1 VVVALSLFLSSVYAG
16 TPVVPEEAA
25 RGVLPEVDFADVA
38 VTAPLNAQQHA
49 YLKPKQHRL
58 AQHPYAQTDFT
69 AYTLEWGEV
78 KLGLIGAY
86 MGILPRIQVG
96 TQPLLDVMGIANV
109 NGKFNLARTGP
120 VDVAVVGSM
129 HRTEFGEFTAE
140 FAGAGGLVSIRV
152 APAWSIHVGGL
163 HGKAEA
169 SGLPT
174 EVPAF
179 LAPHV
184 DHESV
189 SEMTGHL
196 HNLGVTPNLSAKG
209 TLIRVATDVRFNRR
223 DSLLLQGTT
232 FLQSSY
238 SGDLGDQTSPFAE
251 DILGIL
257 VPGSEGSS
265 FSKEMTPEGR
275 QYVLTVSY
283 QMSFRQLDMRMGGG
297 RAANP
302 IAWIVQGNDVAWR
315 FGGKTRAETRRTR
328 RGWRVSG
335 RKDLSRQE
343 TPLPERAIES
353 TSQRN
358 VGSASVSR
366 KE

>member
-1 VVVALSLFLSSVYAG
+1 MVVALSLFISSVFAG
-16 TPVVPEEAA
+16 TTAVPEEPA
-25 RGVLPEVDFADVA
+25 RGTLPEVDFADVA
-38 VTAPLNAQQHA
+38 MTSPLSAQQHA
-49 YLKPKQHRL
+49 YLKPKQHL
-58 AQHPYAQTDFT
+58 LPQHPYAQTDYT

-109 NGKFNLARTGP
+109 NGKFNLVRTGP
-120 VDVAVVGSM
+120 VDLAVVGSM
-129 HRTEFGEFTAE
+129 HRTELGDFTAE
-140 FAGAGGLVSIRV
+140 FSGAGGLASIRL
-152 APAWSIHVGGL
+152 APGWSIHVGGL

-174 EVPAF
+174 QVPSF
-179 LAPHV
+179 LAPYV
-184 DHESV
+184 DHQSV

-196 HNLGVTPNLSAKG
+196 HDLGFTPSLSAKG
-209 TLIRVATDVRFNRR
+209 TLLRVATDIRFNRR
-223 DSLLLQGTT
+223 DSMLLQGTT
-232 FLQSSY
+232 FLESSY
-238 SGDLGDQTSPFAE
+238 SGDLGSQTSPFAE
-251 DILGIL
+251 DVLGIL

-265 FSKEMTPEGR
+265 FSRDLTPQGL
-275 QYVLTVSY
+275 QYVFTVSY
-283 QMSFRQLDMRMGGG
+283 QMSFRQLDLRMGGG

-302 IAWIVQGNDVAWR
+302 LAWIVQGNDMAWR

-335 RKDLSRQE
+335 RRDLSGQE
-343 TPLPERAIES
+343 PSALERPIAS

-358 VGSASVSR
+358 VGSGSVSR